1 MSPGLR
7 PYCARTSLRHTSPA
21 HVQASAVEHKR
32 LDKALKAA
40 ALCIALNRK
49 AQPLPRLTLQDI
61 SALAEHSERA
71 DRDGKLATTLAVV
84 DTLDTKELLVAGWA
98 PLIHGERK
106 RSWHSLDSQLV
117 DDYPSKGFKKHGDAS
132 QGPTRH

>member
-1 MSPGLR
+1 MSTSLR
-7 PYCARTSLRHTSPA
+7 PYCARTSLRHTYPA

-32 LDKALKAA
+32 PDKALKAA

-71 DRDGKLATTLAVV
+71 DRDGKLAATLAVV
-84 DTLDTKELLVAGWA
+84 ETLDTKEARRCLPRASATLSA
-98 PLIHGERK
+98 PSR
-106 RSWHSLDSQLV
+106 
-117 DDYPSKGFKKHGDAS
+117 
-132 QGPTRH
+132 